1 MRMCHF
7 WAQNNFFALNKFLLV
22 KAIDITFIYLLALFI
37 AENFKK
43 ILREDSDLWAC
54 TIFESKMVH
63 LPQTRIFLEKK
74 LLILFSST
82 YWPLSLCKI
91 FKKIFQLIQNYED
104 VLSVLGPKWPICPNK
119 IFFGKPINKSSKTLF
134 LGHLCPMGIFS
145 KKFSCHTQLYMGP

>member
-1 MRMCHF
+1 MSMHHF
-7 WAQNNFFALNKFLLV
+7 WVKNGPFAPNKNF
-22 KAIDITFIYLLALFI
+22 
-37 AENFKK
+37 
-43 ILREDSDLWAC
+43 SG
-54 TIFESKMVH
+54 
-63 LPQTRIFLEKK
+63 KK

-134 LGHLCPMGIFS
+134 LGHFCPMGIFS
-145 KKFSCHTQLYMGP
+145 KKFSCHTQLYMGPEHHAKFQKKINEPILRKPTDRWKEGRTDPIS